1 MINDDSINNNE
12 ITKSESLNGVYI
24 LAENEGEIDEIVFLC
39 RSLGVMPLSYRD
51 RITSLLENEGLAVRH
66 VSRKAQKYKSE
77 IKKLGSKCVL
87 LFSDT
92 SSAYANY
99 LARNSYSIVIFSKSL
114 TSVNKSYYHS
124 LASYTVSCGCLMNR
138 LHQMFGFTEK
148 LYGIEIHG
156 ILNCGAYDFLRHLY
170 YKIIFGFRTGYADL
184 PGLYAQKVMVPTQEI
199 KGIYLEHGFS
209 DKNIIVTG
217 SFYEDLYTGLYK
229 KNITEYES
237 NEIDVLFFSQPMYMY
252 LGSKENWIAEVE
264 ALVDDCDSEGLNL
277 TILLHPRDDYH
288 YYQHLEGKAK
298 LVSGRRLL
306 GENIQ
311 YVLKSK
317 LVVIKSSTTHLIPLV
332 CNVPVAYL
340 NYKGIF
346 PLCDMTKSFSHGMIL
361 TKDNM
366 LNNVF
371 ESVLTRTGKIVKK
384 QREYLKTIGIF
395 DDQSTKRIRELILDK
410 IS

>member
-12 ITKSESLNGVYI
+12 ITYSESLNGVYI
-24 LAENEGEIDEIVFLC
+24 LAEHEGKIDEIVFLC
-39 RSLGVMPLSYRD
+39 RSLGVMPLSYKD
-51 RITSLLENEGLAVRH
+51 HITSLLEKEGLAVRH
-66 VSRKAQKYKSE
+66 VSKQAQKYKSE
-77 IKKLGSKCVL
+77 IKKLGSKCVV

-99 LARNSYSIVIFSKSL
+99 LARNNYSIVIFSRSL
-114 TSVNKSYYHS
+114 TSANKSYYHS
-124 LASYTVSCGCLMNR
+124 LSSYSDSCGCLMNR
-138 LHQMFGFTEK
+138 LHHMFGLTEK
-148 LYGIEIHG
+148 IYGTEIG
-156 ILNCGAYDFLRHLY
+156 SILNCGAYEFLKHIY
-170 YKIIFGFRTGYADL
+170 YKIIFGFRTGYAGL
-184 PGLYAQKVMVPTQEI
+184 PGLYAQKVIVPTQEI
-199 KGIYLEHGFS
+199 KEVYLEHDFS

-217 SFYEDLYTGLYK
+217 SFYEDLYTGIYNK
-229 KNITEYES
+229 YITEYES
-237 NEIDVLFFSQPMYMY
+237 NEIDVLFFSQPMYIR
-252 LGSKENWIAEVE
+252 SKENWIAEVE
-264 ALVDDCDSEGLNL
+264 ALVDDCNSEGLNI

-298 LVSGRRLL
+298 IVSGKRALS
-306 GENIQ
+306 ENIQ

-346 PLCDMTKSFSHGMIL
+346 PFCDVINSFSHGMIL

-371 ESVLTRTGKIVKK
+371 ESVSTISEKIVKK

-395 DDQSTKRIRELILDK
+395 DDQSTKRIRELILDQ